1 MKSRRLIAL
10 CAVLIGTLVASTAI
24 SQNAPP
30 TQPAGAATGTWSW
43 IQRGT
48 FGRSG
53 RPGGPAAP
61 ASQPA
66 NLPPNS
72 RVVTAKF
79 IQDGETLLGKVENYG
94 PAIKDVDQGA
104 IKNGVITFQ
113 IVQILNPATAARI
126 NRPQYEV
133 LATYKGQLE
142 GDTIRGST
150 WRGPEG
156 TGQPETWVAT
166 RQKE

>member
-1 MKSRRLIAL
+1 MKSYHLIVL
-10 CAVLIGTLVASTAI
+10 CSIIGAFVASTAI

-30 TQPAGAATGTWSW
+30 TQPAFDATGTWSW

-53 RPGGPAAP
+53 RPGGPSAP

-72 RVVTAKF
+72 RIVTAKF
-79 IQDGETLLGKVENYG
+79 VQDGEKLLGQVENHG
-94 PAIKDVDQGA
+94 PAIKDVDQGT

-113 IVQILNPATAARI
+113 I
-126 NRPQYEV
+126 
-133 LATYKGQLE
+133 
-142 GDTIRGST
+142 
-150 WRGPEG
+150 
-156 TGQPETWVAT
+156 
-166 RQKE
+166 